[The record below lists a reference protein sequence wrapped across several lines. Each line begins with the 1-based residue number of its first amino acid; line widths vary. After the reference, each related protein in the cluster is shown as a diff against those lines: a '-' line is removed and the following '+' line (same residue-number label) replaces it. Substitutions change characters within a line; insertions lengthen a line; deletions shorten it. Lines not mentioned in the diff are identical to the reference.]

1 MDEILHLN
9 GKPKG
14 LVFAVSAPSGTGKTT
29 LCSMLSVEFDDIKPS
44 ISYTTRAKRKGEE
57 DGVSYY
63 FINDSEFDKMIKEGE
78 FIEWANIFGKKYGTA
93 YKSVIADNNPLFD
106 MLLEIDVQGV
116 ERLIEI
122 YRGIKN
128 ANRLITVFIA
138 PPSYGDLQTRLRKR
152 GGMSEEELK
161 RRIDIAAAEVKKS
174 GIYDYV
180 ITNDDL
186 DEAYL
191 KLKSILI
198 AERCRNK
205 FKLD

>member
-29 LCSMLSVEFDDIKPS
+29 LCSMLSVEFGNIKPS
-44 ISYTTRAKRKGEE
+44 VSYTTRTKRKGEK

-63 FINDSEFDKMIKEGE
+63 FINDAEFDKMIKEGE
-78 FIEWANIFGKKYGTA
+78 FIEWANIFGKRYGTA
-93 YKSVIADNNPLFD
+93 YKSVVADNNSLFD
-106 MLLEIDVQGV
+106 ILLEIDVQGV
-116 ERLIEI
+116 ERLIKI

-128 ANRLITVFIA
+128 ANRLVTVFIT
-138 PPSYGDLQTRLRKR
+138 PPSYSDLQTRLLKR
-152 GGMSEEELK
+152 GGMSEEELS
-161 RRIDIAAAEVKKS
+161 RRINIAGVEVKKS
-174 GIYDYV
+174 GIYDYI

-191 KLKSILI
+191 KLKSIVI